1 MAASLVSVR
10 KRKRKVND
18 GNLFLSKSITNKC
31 LLTQN
36 IYTHTP
42 LFLTQRGHSQHMGA
56 AGKPVTCPCPGA
68 QGALRAMA
76 VAASC
81 PCSLHHTEP
90 VTLSCLAGFLYRP
103 LFAAPCVSLANSE
116 ARWSCVGAAL

>member
-1 MAASLVSVR
+1 MAASLVSFR
-10 KRKRKVND
+10 KKKKWKVND
-18 GNLFLSKSITNKC
+18 GNLFLYKSITNKC

-36 IYTHTP
+36 IYTHTTVP
-42 LFLTQRGHSQHMGA
+42 YPKRHSQHTGA

-90 VTLSCLAGFLYRP
+90 VTLSCPAGFLYHP
-103 LFAAPCVSLANSE
+103 LFAAPCVSLAKSE
-116 ARWSCVGAAL
+116 ARWICVGADL